1 MNEAQ
6 LNLPY
11 IKPNNMFLALFPIV
25 LLMIML
31 ASSVMVF
38 GGDGAS
44 GANQVA
50 LIIAGI
56 VTICIGMYRGFSY
69 KYLEDEFVKGIS
81 SAISSLIILL
91 LIGGLVASW
100 SISGTIPT
108 MISYGV
114 HMLNTDYLYLC
125 ALVVSSFVSLSIGS
139 SWSTCATIG
148 VAFIG
153 ISNVLGLNP
162 AITAGAIISGAYF
175 GDKLSPLSE
184 TTNLA
189 STISGVELSQ
199 HVKNMLYTTIPSIVL
214 AGIIFTI
221 IGLTLSDTA
230 NSVNPE
236 SITAIDTE
244 LNKVFNISVI
254 NLIPLVFLIV
264 MSVMRLPT
272 ILILVTGIV
281 TGVIIAITYQTNTVA
296 ILSGKEND
304 LVNNLLYVWAA
315 IAEGVNANFGND
327 TINELLSGGGM
338 VSMTNTLFLVIAA
351 VFFGSLLDAVGSL
364 KYLLNKI
371 SFLVRRLSLLMV
383 TTVCTAISLN
393 LITGD
398 QYISIILPGKI
409 YKNNYIELNVS
420 KTLMSR
426 SLEDG
431 GTITSVL
438 IPWHSCAVF
447 ISGVLG
453 ISTLDYLPYC
463 LFNIINPILAIIVAL
478 FFIKYFNISL
488 NKFEKE
494 AEEEAGIVKCK

>member
-1 MNEAQ
+1 MSTR
-6 LNLPY
+6 
-11 IKPNNMFLALFPIV
+11 KF
-25 LLMIML
+25 
-31 ASSVMVF
+31 SC
-38 GGDGAS
+38 GDR
-44 GANQVA
+44 
-50 LIIAGI
+50 
-56 VTICIGMYRGFSY
+56 T
-69 KYLEDEFVKGIS
+69 
-81 SAISSLIILL
+81 
-91 LIGGLVASW
+91 
-100 SISGTIPT
+100 
-108 MISYGV
+108 
-114 HMLNTDYLYLC
+114 
-125 ALVVSSFVSLSIGS
+125 
-139 SWSTCATIG
+139 
-148 VAFIG
+148 
-153 ISNVLGLNP
+153 
-162 AITAGAIISGAYF
+162 
-175 GDKLSPLSE
+175 
-184 TTNLA
+184 
-189 STISGVELSQ
+189 
-199 HVKNMLYTTIPSIVL
+199 
-214 AGIIFTI
+214 
-221 IGLTLSDTA
+221 
-230 NSVNPE
+230 
-236 SITAIDTE
+236 
-244 LNKVFNISVI
+244 
-254 NLIPLVFLIV
+254 
-264 MSVMRLPT
+264 
-272 ILILVTGIV
+272 
-281 TGVIIAITYQTNTVA
+281 A